1 MQWKLY
7 PHKIWPNL
15 LLVLEAGEW
24 AGDFRPISETMQADI
39 YSCAFTKTLI
49 SQLDAGSPNRL
60 CGKATRMIRECEGAQ
75 ITVINLLRKRNWVL
89 SACYEHPI
97 AFAGTTLRIS
107 EIEKAPTLKTQRP
120 QK

>member
-7 PHKIWPNL
+7 PHKIGPNL

-49 SQLDAGSPNRL
+49 SQLDAGSPN
-60 CGKATRMIRECEGAQ
+60 
-75 ITVINLLRKRNWVL
+75 
-89 SACYEHPI
+89 
-97 AFAGTTLRIS
+97 
-107 EIEKAPTLKTQRP
+107 
-120 QK
+120 